1 MTPRP
6 WELLPAP
13 LPKTSSYP
21 EDFFYTNVA
30 KPLIADTVRLM
41 ANGLPVDLTKVQEL
55 EDTLDEVLTKVR
67 TSIGANRIIKGY

>member
-13 LPKTSSYP
+13 LPKTASYP

-41 ANGLPVDLTKVQEL
+41 ANG
-55 EDTLDEVLTKVR
+55 
-67 TSIGANRIIKGY
+67 